1 MKTLNNINNTL
12 TNPEKTQKLNK
23 LKTNTMKK
31 YTLIFVLALI
41 MMPLVSQAQDIFTKY
56 SENSEVTYVSIKPK
70 MFQMLAKIDIDT
82 NDPESQE
89 YINMV
94 NSITSFK
101 VISTGDKAISA
112 DVAKWVKSRK
122 NSLEEL
128 MVVKDDGVNMTFYV
142 KEGRDSDHVSE
153 FLMFVDGIGA
163 VTKDMDINMNGKKR
177 EFETVV
183 VSLTGDINLNQ
194 ISKLTQKMNI
204 QGGEH
209 LEKKGRK

>member
-1 MKTLNNINNTL
+1 MKTIDNNNII
-12 TNPEKTQKLNK
+12 TNREKLNK
-23 LKTNTMKK
+23 LKTNPMKK
-31 YTLIFVLALI
+31 YTLIFVLALM
-41 MMPLVSQAQDIFTKY
+41 MMPFASQAQDIFAKY
-56 SENSEVTYVSIKPK
+56 SENPEVTYVSIKPK
-70 MFQMLAKIDIDT
+70 MFQMLAKMDINTD
-82 NDPESQE
+82 DPESQE

-112 DVAKWVKSRK
+112 DVSKWVKSRK
-122 NSLEEL
+122 GGLEEL
-128 MVVKDDGVNMTFYV
+128 MVVKDDGMNMTFYV

-204 QGGEH
+204 PGGEH
-209 LEKKGRK
+209 LEKKDKR